1 LTLEYQKRQFDID
14 EHEKVEQQLKKLEK
28 EIETNK
34 KLLNL

>member
-1 LTLEYQKRQFDID
+1 LTVEFQKRQFDND
-14 EHEKVEQQLKKLEK
+14 EHERVEQQLKKLEK